1 MLLAGYVTPSYVE
14 KTLKGPQQ
22 HSEIEALPAM
32 ANPCKRR
39 IAKPSKFIIIELS
52 WDPILGAFQNGRQN
66 TKTLVDKSLSGIFDI
81 FRLVFIGGNQRK

>member
-39 IAKPSKFIIIELS
+39 IYSIHWRKRPRYHLRCTYDLPNVSIYS
-52 WDPILGAFQNGRQN
+52 FQSVLTRSVW
-66 TKTLVDKSLSGIFDI
+66 KMDEF
-81 FRLVFIGGNQRK
+81 

>member
-39 IAKPSKFIIIELS
+39 IVSYPVEDIWEVA
-52 WDPILGAFQNGRQN
+52 GA
-66 TKTLVDKSLSGIFDI
+66 
-81 FRLVFIGGNQRK
+81 

>member
-39 IAKPSKFIIIELS
+39 INPSMVTVLV
-52 WDPILGAFQNGRQN
+52 GALA
-66 TKTLVDKSLSGIFDI
+66 TD
-81 FRLVFIGGNQRK
+81 

>member
-39 IAKPSKFIIIELS
+39 IDVINQNNHITRHSIGMEG
-52 WDPILGAFQNGRQN
+52 LGGVR
-66 TKTLVDKSLSGIFDI
+66 IF
-81 FRLVFIGGNQRK
+81 